1 MAAPGPDGAVV
12 EWSRADVARL
22 GELARLALPGEALL
36 DDDLAS
42 VCFDGTWPEADG
54 RSVVLATADGAG
66 AVALTTRPGF
76 SGTEAFVQLLAVHP
90 DRRRAGIGQTLLAA
104 ADRWAASCGAH
115 RLRLAGAAPYYLW
128 PGVDTLWVGA
138 AAFARASGFT
148 VDGEAQNMALPAG
161 ARAPTPDGVAIRHV
175 LDDGDAE
182 AVRVLVRSQWPHWL
196 AELDRGIEHGCCV
209 GAFDGDGAPGAA
221 ALGFCCHSV
230 NRFGWLGPVGTDPEA
245 QGRGIGGA
253 LVGAVCRDLQV
264 AGLRSV
270 EVCWIGPEAFYA
282 SLGGVRSRTFTLL
295 TRPVGER

>member
-1 MAAPGPDGAVV
+1 M
-12 EWSRADVARL
+12 ARL

-36 DDDLAS
+36 DDDVAS
-42 VCFDGTWPEADG
+42 VCVDGTWPETDG
-54 RSVVLATADGAG
+54 HSVVLAAADGAG
-66 AVALTTRPGF
+66 VVALTTRPGL
-76 SGTEAFVQLLAVHP
+76 SGIEAFVQLLAVHP
-90 DRRRAGIGQTLLAA
+90 DRRRAGVGRTLLAA
-104 ADRWAASCGAH
+104 ADRWAASRGAQ
-115 RLRLAGAAPYYLW
+115 RLRLAGAAPFYLW

-138 AAFARASGFT
+138 ASFARDAGFT

-161 ARAPTPDGVAIRHV
+161 TRAPSPDGVAIRHV

-182 AVRVLVRSQWPHWL
+182 SVRVLVRAQWPHWS

-209 GAFDGDGAPGAA
+209 GAFADGTEPGAP

-230 NRFGWLGPVGTDPEA
+230 NRYGWLGPVGTDPAA

-282 SLGGVRSRTFTLL
+282 SLGGVISRTFTLW
-295 TRPVGER
+295 TRPVGGR